1 MTNEKKRTFGLFV
14 AVLLAA
20 GAVWLLTRTAGGRG
34 GSAVTIRVE
43 ADGAVILE
51 EALDA
56 DARFVVADGTVR
68 RVRDDRTT
76 QDLLEDA
83 AGQAQAVNI
92 IELRGGKAYC
102 AASNCPN
109 QICVHTQAITREAHD
124 TPIVCLPHRLT
135 IYAVAD

>member
-1 MTNEKKRTFGLFV
+1 MFV
-14 AVLLAA
+14 AVLLTA
-20 GAVWLLTRTAGGRG
+20 GAAWLLTRMTGGTG

-51 EALDA
+51 EALDT

-68 RVRDDRTT
+68 RVPDDQTT
-76 QDLLEDA
+76 QVLLEEA
-83 AGQAQAVNI
+83 AGQAEAVNI

-135 IYAVAD
+135 VYAVAE

>member
-1 MTNEKKRTFGLFV
+1 MFV
-14 AVLLAA
+14 AVLLTA
-20 GAVWLLTRTAGGRG
+20 GAAWLLTRMTGGTG

-51 EALDA
+51 EALDT

-68 RVRDDRTT
+68 RVPGDQTE
-76 QDLLEDA
+76 QDLLEEA
-83 AGQAQAVNI
+83 AEQAEAVNI